1 MNDPKIQKFLNKL
14 ESVIKQQEFYI
25 YTTLSM
31 LDQYCIGPC
40 DSDTGNTQYNIE
52 AAAVNKLSELGY
64 VEIIFG
70 NWPNTKYLT
79 FKITEK
85 GRDFMNNYSGE
96 R

>member
-1 MNDPKIQKFLNKL
+1 
-14 ESVIKQQEFYI
+14 
-25 YTTLSM
+25 M
-31 LDQYCIGPC
+31 LDQYCIGPVSA
-40 DSDTGNTQYNIE
+40 DIEKGQTTHNIE

-85 GRDFMNNYSGE
+85 GRDFMNNYSGGGNYE
-96 R
+96 NNCNKFV